1 MVPKEEKF
9 AIEEDRGVI
18 CPPTIRLISSNTSCD
33 ITTGDIMTTNRTN
46 QNIDKKAKK
55 DVQTTTHFYIL
66 LDRSGSMESM
76 KSDVI
81 GGYNA
86 FITEQQTV
94 KGKAKVT
101 LVQFDSQEPQE
112 VLADAK
118 NIGDITPLTGE
129 MFSPRGGTPLL
140 DASAQLIERV
150 LGRQNL
156 RKITGKNHE
165 EIVFITITDGEEN
178 QSTKT
183 SLKDITKLI
192 KQGKEDGWSFV
203 FLGAGIDAYAE
214 ATRLG
219 YDAGSVQAW
228 EPTGESAKT
237 MWGSVSRASKSL
249 REDVYNQIS
258 MDKKAFFR
266 GVKEAEQQGDL

>member
-1 MVPKEEKF
+1 
-9 AIEEDRGVI
+9 
-18 CPPTIRLISSNTSCD
+18 
-33 ITTGDIMTTNRTN
+33 MTTNRTN
-46 QNIDKKAKK
+46 QNTDKKAKK
-55 DVQTTTHFYIL
+55 AVQTTTHFYIL

-86 FITEQQTV
+86 FIAEQQTV

-118 NIGDITPLTGE
+118 KIGDITPLTGE
-129 MFSPRGGTPLL
+129 IFSPRGGTPLL

-156 RKITGKNHE
+156 RKTTGRSKE

-183 SLKDITKLI
+183 SLQDITKLI
-192 KQGKEDGWSFV
+192 EQGKEDGWSFV

-219 YDAGSVQAW
+219 YDTGSVQAW

-237 MWGSVSRASKSL
+237 MWGSVSRASKTL

-266 GVKEAEQQGDL
+266 GVKEAEQKGDL